1 MEIFINSLNYMGE
14 MQRKT
19 SDIRISRDLKTILE
33 KFGDKSDIARMILH
47 GRIDKDILQE
57 NHINYIGVSI
67 NDPSKIS
74 YLTLDRIL
82 KIEQSPTDDYW
93 TTSMRFAGKPGSI
106 VSKLFKE
113 GYHSAVEVE
122 KFATLYKTFSNT
134 ADFEFKVVTGEDIK
148 TYYYAENYEK
158 QSGSLGN
165 SCMKSRETQ
174 EFFKIYIDNPNISML
189 VMLNPSGKIIGR
201 ALLWTSDEY
210 KVMDRVYT
218 ISDEEYQA
226 LFFKWAHDNGFL
238 HKAFQNWSRTLHFAD
253 GKIGTPIIKR
263 IDIKLE
269 NWKHSKYP
277 YLDTF
282 KWLDTNTGIISN
294 YKPDHFTESSD
305 YKLLISPCGSSER
318 ATYLA
323 FDELD
328 NEYIHNG
335 ELVQLVNEDG
345 VSINTHG
352 RNSVWSDV
360 CNCHILIAES
370 EYCEKLETYIYKNF
384 SRNPKD
390 KVQERIDL
398 IERHRRTKIDCPIR
412 AHYGI

>member
-1 MEIFINSLNYMGE
+1 MEINSINYIGE

-19 SDIRISRDLKTILE
+19 SDIRISRELKTVLE

-47 GRIDKDILQE
+47 GRIDKDVLQE

-93 TTSMRFAGKPGSI
+93 TTSMRFAGRPGSV

-113 GYHSAVEVE
+113 GYHSTVDVE
-122 KFATLYKTFSNT
+122 KFTTLYKTFSN
-134 ADFEFKVVTGEDIK
+134 AIDFEFKVLTGEDIK
-148 TYYYAENYEK
+148 TYYYGENYER

-165 SCMKSRETQ
+165 SCMKSRDTQ
-174 EFFKIYIDNPNISML
+174 DFFKIYINNPNISML
-189 VMLNPSGKIIGR
+189 VMFSKSGKIIGR
-201 ALLWTSDEY
+201 ALLWTSDDH
-210 KVMDRVYT
+210 KIMDRVYT

-238 HKAFQNWSRTLHFAD
+238 HKSFQNWSSTLHFTD
-253 GKIGTPIIKR
+253 GKTNTPVIKR
-263 IDIKLE
+263 IDIKLKD
-269 NWKHSKYP
+269 WKYSKYP

-294 YKPDHFTESSD
+294 YKPDHFTENSD
-305 YKLLISPCGSSER
+305 YKLLISPGGTSER
-318 ATYLA
+318 ATYLSL
-323 FDELD
+323 DEID
-328 NEYIHNG
+328 DVYINSSD
-335 ELVQLVNEDG
+335 LVQLVNENG
-345 VSINTHG
+345 VSINTHC
-352 RNSVWSDV
+352 RNSVWSDL
-360 CNCHILIAES
+360 CGCQILISES
-370 EYCEKLETYIYKNF
+370 EYCEKLETYLYKNL

-390 KVQERIDL
+390 KVEERISL
-398 IERHRRTKIDCPIR
+398 IEKNRETKIYCPIR
-412 AHYGI
+412 THYGI